1 VLFWETHAVTPKALA
16 ALAARA
22 SGAECLVREDKTG
35 SLIVC
40 EQGDT
45 PEGVN
50 EKRVTP
56 LFSGGRT
63 GPDAGAWIFYVGLW
77 TPKEWRSEFCAW
89 YRCEHAEILLECP
102 DWEGFQ
108 FLEGPSEK
116 GCQFYVLHRLAERG
130 ALDSEWRRLSRS
142 TSWFKRLAKNK
153 WFDKPFERVLY
164 RRINIGLN

>member
-40 EQGDT
+40 EQGDP

-116 GCQFYVLHRLAERG
+116 GCQFVLHRLAERG

-164 RRINIGLN
+164 RRIDIGLN

>member
-1 VLFWETHAVTPKALA
+1 MLFWQTHAVTAKALA

-116 GCQFYVLHRLAERG
+116 GCQFYVLHHLAERG

>member
-1 VLFWETHAVTPKALA
+1 MLFWETHAVTPKALA

-116 GCQFYVLHRLAERG
+116 GCQFYVLHHLAERG

>member
-116 GCQFYVLHRLAERG
+116 GCQFYVLHHLAERG